1 MSEAIQPAPAE
12 DATSAKAPATETP
25 LPAPAAAPEPAPVRL
40 RCAARGVKKSFGA
53 TSILKGVDLEIPEG
67 SFAVLVGPSGCGKST
82 LLRLVAGLEEADE
95 GTITLAGRDVT
106 HAPPRDRDVAMVFQ
120 SYALYPHL
128 SVRDNLKFGLELRG
142 TPRAEI
148 DKRLDEASA
157 MLGLGPLLERLPK
170 QLSGG
175 QRQRVAMGRA
185 IVRRP
190 TIFLFDEPLS
200 NLDAALRAEV
210 RVEIRRLHDRLHAT
224 TLYVTHDQVEAM
236 TLGNRIVVMK
246 DGVMMQV
253 DSPLNLYDYPQNKF
267 VAGFIG
273 SPSMNFLTARVQ
285 GGQFVVGNSRVAPRG
300 PLAESIKAY
309 EGKEVFMGIR
319 PEHIG
324 VRGMSNIPEGENML
338 QGKVMVVEPLGAQTD
353 FMLEVNGQTLVA
365 KVEGHAHIKPGDVVD
380 VIVDN
385 VRLHAFDTSTELA
398 IDRGQPMGTRGQAD
412 SNEGVAGRAG
422 NQVNMAKEVIVT
434 STD

>member
-1 MSEAIQPAPAE
+1 MSEAIQTASGE
-12 DATSAKAPATETP
+12 DAASAKKAATETP
-25 LPAPAAAPEPAPVRL
+25 LPTDGVPGASAAAAVPL

-95 GTITLAGRDVT
+95 GTIMLAGRDVT
-106 HAPPRDRDVAMVFQ
+106 RAPPRDRDVAMVFQ
-120 SYALYPHL
+120 SYALYPHP

-157 MLGLGPLLERLPK
+157 MLGLGPLLDRLPK

-210 RVEIRRLHDRLHAT
+210 RVEIRRLHDRLKAT

-236 TLGNRIVVMK
+236 TLADTLWVLNGGLVEQK
-246 DGVMMQV
+246 GA
-253 DSPLNLYDYPQNKF
+253 PLEVYERPRTKF
-267 VAGFIG
+267 VATFLG
-273 SPSMNFLTARVQ
+273 SPKMAMLDGVLVREDGRFIAE
-285 GGQFVVGNSRVAPRG
+285 GGGVRAIVDDDRFGAA
-300 PLAESIKAY
+300 LE
-309 EGKEVFMGIR
+309 EGRSVTIGIR
-319 PEHIG
+319 PHDLGLAKNGAPSVAE
-324 VRGMSNIPEGENML
+324 L
-338 QGKVMVVEPLGAQTD
+338 KVELVEALGSEAFAHGWLRASGPSVVARLDADDARSVKAGSAIQLAVAPSRVHLFDPKTGIALGAI
-353 FMLEVNGQTLVA
+353 G
-365 KVEGHAHIKPGDVVD
+365 G
-380 VIVDN
+380 
-385 VRLHAFDTSTELA
+385 
-398 IDRGQPMGTRGQAD
+398 
-412 SNEGVAGRAG
+412 
-422 NQVNMAKEVIVT
+422 
-434 STD
+434 